1 MYSDTQDFLDV
12 DEQSCTD
19 TINWL
24 NGQGLLNK
32 EITADDILAYP
43 EG

>member
-1 MYSDTQDFLDV
+1 MYSDTQDFLDM
-12 DEQSCTD
+12 DEQSWTD

-24 NGQGLLNK
+24 SEQGQLNK